1 MLVFKLFNMK
11 NMRSSFDN
19 IQNIKQTVQNNTGLK
34 KDMKTYARGG
44 ALFVGLTLL
53 FSLGSCEK
61 ILDQKPLNEV
71 DQDIAIT
78 DKSSANAAVAGL
90 YNELQNANY
99 YGANFFIIGDIST
112 DIAQSIGTWDHYR
125 EMDTYQVAASG
136 NVENNNF
143 YTRAYS
149 TVNIANNILEK
160 IPALASVADADKEPM
175 MGAAYF
181 VRALALFD
189 LTRLYGGVPGV
200 VGTMGV
206 PVITKA
212 TKTVP
217 EVEYPARPALAVS
230 YAAVEQDLIK
240 ALALLPETGNKSIAS
255 KGAARALLSRL
266 YLYLGKNAE
275 VITYSTAVIT
285 DNKYLLN
292 PAFADIFASKLTTES
307 IFELSFNDSDQSAIR
322 NWYNPVGGRGDLTT
336 HETFYAE
343 ATANSSDVR
352 GKLYGFSASNGRYQT
367 KYQKAGGVDNIHILR
382 IAEMYLNRAEARAQT
397 NDLSG
402 ALDDLD
408 LIRVRAGIG
417 KISPRPLTK
426 ADVLQAIWNEEKFEF
441 AFEGHRLF
449 DLTRTG
455 QIMKVLQN
463 ISRKNGPAISLPVI
477 GRAIFPIPNF
487 ELDANKNFLQNE
499 AYR

>member
-1 MLVFKLFNMK
+1 MK
-11 NMRSSFDN
+11 SSFDN
-19 IQNIKQTVQNNTGLK
+19 IQHTKLGSTSDLALK
-34 KDMKTYARGG
+34 GGIHKFSAKG
-44 ALFVGLTLL
+44 ALFIGLSLL
-53 FSLGSCEK
+53 LSLGGCEK
-61 ILDQKPLNEV
+61 VLDQKPLNEV
-71 DQDIAIT
+71 DQSIAIT
-78 DKSSANAAVAGL
+78 DKGSANAAVSGL

-99 YGANFFIIGDIST
+99 YGANFVIIGDIST
-112 DIAQSIGTWDHYR
+112 DVAQSIGTWDHYR

-149 TVNIANNILEK
+149 TINIANNILEK
-160 IPALASVADADKEPM
+160 IPTLATVTDVDKEPM
-175 MGAAYF
+175 LGSAYF

-206 PVITKA
+206 PVITRA

-217 EVEYPARPALAVS
+217 EVEYPSRPKLEDS

-240 ALALLPETGNKSIAS
+240 ALALLPESANRTMAS

-275 VITYSTAVIT
+275 VITYSTAVIS
-285 DNKYLLN
+285 DSKYVLN
-292 PAFADIFASKLTTES
+292 PVFADIFASKLTTES
-307 IFELSFNDSDQSAIR
+307 IFELSFNDADQSAIR

-336 HETFYAE
+336 HETFYAD
-343 ATANSSDVR
+343 ATANANDVR
-352 GKLYGFSASNGRYQT
+352 GKLYGFSAANGRYQT
-367 KYQKAGGVDNIHILR
+367 KYQKPGGVDNIHILR

-397 NDLSG
+397 SDLTG

-408 LIRVRAGIG
+408 LIRLRAGIG
-417 KISPRPLTK
+417 RITPRPVTK
-426 ADVLQAIWNEEKFEF
+426 DEVLQAIWNEQKLEF

-463 ISRKNGPAISLPVI
+463 IPRKNGPAISIPVI
-477 GRAIFPIPNF
+477 GRAVFPIPNF
-487 ELDANKNFLQNE
+487 ELDANKNFVQNE

>member
-1 MLVFKLFNMK
+1 
-11 NMRSSFDN
+11 MRSIFNN
-19 IQNIKQTVQNNTGLK
+19 IQKIKPAAQNNMALEGGINKSFAKGAFFIGLS
-34 KDMKTYARGG
+34 
-44 ALFVGLTLL
+44 LL
-53 FSLGSCEK
+53 LSLGGCEK
-61 ILDQKPLNEV
+61 VLNQKPLNEV
-71 DQDIAIT
+71 DQAIAIT
-78 DKSSANAAVAGL
+78 DKGSANAAVTGL
-90 YNELQNANY
+90 YNELQSNNY
-99 YGANFFIIGDIST
+99 YGANFFIIGDVST

-149 TVNIANNILEK
+149 TINIANNILEK
-160 IPALASVADADKEPM
+160 IPALATIPEADKGPM
-175 MGAAYF
+175 LGAAYF

-217 EVEYPARPALAVS
+217 EVEYPARPALAES

-240 ALALLPETGNKSIAS
+240 ALALLPETSNKAIAS

-285 DNKYLLN
+285 DSKYVLN
-292 PAFADIFASKLTTES
+292 PVFADIFASKLTTES
-307 IFELSFNDSDQSAIR
+307 IFELNFNDSDQSGIR

-336 HETFYAE
+336 HDNFYAE
-343 ATANSSDVR
+343 ATANASDVR

-367 KYQKAGGVDNIHILR
+367 KYQKPGGVDNIHILR
-382 IAEMYLNRAEARAQT
+382 IAEMYLNRAEARAKT
-397 NDLSG
+397 NDLAG
-402 ALDDLD
+402 ALADLD
-408 LIRVRAGIG
+408 LIRIRAGIG
-417 KISPRPLTK
+417 NIMPRPVTQ
-426 ADVLQAIWNEEKFEF
+426 ADVLQAIWNEQKFEF

-455 QIMKVLQN
+455 QIMTVLQN
-463 ISRKNGPAISLPVI
+463 IARKNGPAISIPVI
-477 GRAIFPIPNF
+477 GRAVFPIPNF